1 MHQLFFTRVFK
12 NLANGSLGGE
22 SYDNILD
29 DKAPS
34 EELVEEFRRWKNL
47 NSFLA
52 RLAGNG
58 IIHVPIFAYWEFRYD
73 LESPSVKGTR
83 MDCRVW
89 CASEWMIHCADG
101 LFERMNLKE
110 KPSEDGARAFST
122 GPLAK
127 HIPVWSMERWEFWKM
142 RFAEIA
148 TEAGSLGLDS
158 AMTVRISD
166 ALKSMHAAESID
178 AATDMDIVEGV
189 NAESVDAVKNPNAAQ
204 STNADPK

>member
-12 NLANGSLGGE
+12 NLANGSLGGL
-22 SYDNILD
+22 SYYDP
-29 DKAPS
+29 APS

-58 IIHVPIFAYWEFRYD
+58 IIDVPIYAYWEFRYD
-73 LESPSVKGTR
+73 LESPSVKGIV

-89 CASEWMIHCADG
+89 VASEWMIHCADG
-101 LFERMNLKE
+101 LFKAMNLKE
-110 KPSEDGARAFST
+110 KPSEDAARAFST
-122 GPLAK
+122 GPLCE
-127 HIPVWSMERWEFWKM
+127 HIPPWSVERWEFWKM

-178 AATDMDIVEGV
+178 AANDMDIVEGV